1 MSATQELFESCK
13 PDIWDADITFA
24 AINYRVAQS
33 WNALPVTDEN
43 GNISALAIKLSL
55 ANDTTETFIIERF
68 PALVLKKLI
77 EKLETAGWNTARVTS
92 SKVPGSG
99 KNAKP

>member
-1 MSATQELFESCK
+1 MGATQELFDSCK
-13 PDIWDADITFA
+13 PEIWDADVTFA

-55 ANDTTETFIIERF
+55 ANGSDETFIIERF

-77 EKLETAGWNTARVTS
+77 ENLEKAGWNTARVKS

-99 KNAKP
+99 